1 MAMTIEKLAQNW
13 LINRHGCDY
22 QYIMLVTE
30 MAENLDIDY
39 QSLSEEK
46 KKQVDQK
53 KGANFLKDDYQYD
66 FVT

>member
-1 MAMTIEKLAQNW
+1 
-13 LINRHGCDY
+13 
-22 QYIMLVTE
+22 MLVTE